1 MAQRFSLQPR
11 AFESAGYEVLS
22 VGSEPIT
29 FQELPDKATHAI
41 IAIEAA
47 NVRWLLGAD
56 PSATLGIPQLAG
68 DYLEWLD
75 PALDYHDIM
84 ADLRWVSNG
93 TASVTIQYLCYSLRD
108 RA

>member
-1 MAQRFSLQPR
+1 MAQRYSLQPR
-11 AFESAGYEVLS
+11 AFEGIGHEVLI

-29 FQELPDKATHAI
+29 FQELPEKATHAI

-56 PSATLGIPQLAG
+56 PSASLGIPQSAG

-84 ADLRWVSNG
+84 AGLRWVADG
-93 TASVTIQYLCYSLRD
+93 TASITIQYLCYSLRD